1 MSLKIFNFQ
10 CANGHVFE
18 AWIRSDRAED
28 LPEVCP
34 ACGDGTLRKLPSAAK
49 IRPVEGT
56 TRSDVEED
64 LTVRDA
70 RKARELGETLR
81 AQALGI
87 MREVARKAE
96 DVGEAFPETVRN
108 MEKGSVPKKLVRGTC
123 TPLEERTCARRE
135 STSLICPK
143 RRSTR
148 SIKIRPTFLPLKSS
162 CPPE

>member
-1 MSLKIFNFQ
+1 MSLKSFNFQ

-123 TPLEERTCARRE
+123 TPLEAADLRAEG
-135 STSLICPK
+135 IDVVD
-143 RRSTR
+143 
-148 SIKIRPTFLPLKSS
+148 LPEEAVDTLN
-162 CPPE
+162 

>member
-108 MEKGSVPKKLVRGTC
+108 MEKGECSQEARARHLHAARSSGPARGGN
-123 TPLEERTCARRE
+123 RR
-135 STSLICPK
+135 
-143 RRSTR
+143 R
-148 SIKIRPTFLPLKSS
+148 
-162 CPPE
+162 